1 MPQIREL
8 AGGIPPYMI
17 IVCPRCGASWKQELK
32 IPELELSATKTEIRP
47 TAAKTILDKKFD
59 HIAVSIEY
67 VCSKCGCKISYEIAV
82 YKMGAVLDSNS
93 GLEIDENWNK
103 KEITEIVG

>member
-17 IVCPRCGASWKQELK
+17 IVCPRCSISWKQELK
-32 IPELELSATKTEIRP
+32 IPELELSATKVEIRP
-47 TAAKTILDKKFD
+47 TEAKTILDKEFD
-59 HIAVSIEY
+59 HIAISMEY
-67 VCSKCGCKISYEIAV
+67 ACSKCGCKIPYEIAV
-82 YKMGAVLDSNS
+82 DKTGSVLVSNP

-103 KEITEIVG
+103 IEPIELIG